1 MISLSNITVSFAHLD
16 LMSDVSFVL
25 NRRDRV
31 ALVGKNGAGK
41 STLLKIM
48 AGILEPTSGTVVR
61 SGDLKIGYLPQQMAH
76 ARNKSVLEEALTVFA
91 AVENLRR
98 ETERITKELS
108 LREDYDSDTYK
119 KLVIDLTEA
128 TDRLQ
133 ILSSDNPR
141 GNAEKTL
148 VGLGFKPDE
157 LGRQTRTFS
166 EGWNMRIELAKLL
179 LSRPDVLLLDEPTNH
194 LDIESLRWLEQYL
207 ESFPGALL
215 VISHDRTFLDNVTRR
230 TIEISLG
237 KIFDYKAPYSQYLE
251 LRKERLEQQT
261 AAWENQ
267 QRTIEKT
274 EEFIARFRYKPT
286 KSNQVQSRIK
296 QLEKMER
303 IEIDPV
309 DNARIRISF
318 PEVPRSGKIVFKCH
332 NVAVGYD
339 KGPIFTGTDMV
350 VERGEKVAFVGR
362 NGEGKT
368 TMMKLL
374 TGQKQ
379 AIEGKFETGYNVL
392 LGYYAQN
399 QDELLD
405 DSLTVYQTLD
415 EIALGDV
422 RTRLR
427 DILASFLFRGEDVDK
442 KTGVLSGGERSRL
455 AMAKLMLQPYNVLAL
470 DEPTNH
476 MDIRSR
482 EVMKEALRQYSGTLI
497 VVSHDRT
504 FLDGLVDKIYEF
516 RDGKVKEHLGGIRD
530 FMERRK
536 LETLRELEE
545 KTVAESQS
553 ELLRTTKE
561 NDAYAMYLQKKERDK
576 TLRKLQQNVVR
587 WENRIEQH
595 EKGLAIMDE
604 KLLSPPPEGFT
615 TAFYQLYEKEK
626 RALDE
631 AMKEWEKAHNELDTF
646 IKTEKDA

>member
-1 MISLSNITVSFAHLD
+1 ML
-16 LMSDVSFVL
+16 
-25 NRRDRV
+25 
-31 ALVGKNGAGK
+31 
-41 STLLKIM
+41 
-48 AGILEPTSGTVVR
+48 
-61 SGDLKIGYLPQQMAH
+61 
-76 ARNKSVLEEALTVFA
+76 
-91 AVENLRR
+91 
-98 ETERITKELS
+98 
-108 LREDYDSDTYK
+108 
-119 KLVIDLTEA
+119 
-128 TDRLQ
+128 
-133 ILSSDNPR
+133 
-141 GNAEKTL
+141 
-148 VGLGFKPDE
+148 
-157 LGRQTRTFS
+157 
-166 EGWNMRIELAKLL
+166 
-179 LSRPDVLLLDEPTNH
+179 LLLDEPTNH

-207 ESFPGALL
+207 ESFPGSLL
-215 VISHDRTFLDNVTRR
+215 VISHDRTFLDNVTQR

-545 KTVAESQS
+545 STTAEANNRAGQENS
-553 ELLRTTKE
+553 EK
-561 NDAYAMYLQKKERDK
+561 DAQTLYRLKKERDK
-576 TLRKLQQNVVR
+576 ALRKLQQNVTR
-587 WENRIEQH
+587 CENRIEQH

-604 KLLSPPPEGFT
+604 KLLSPPAEGFS

>member
-16 LMSDVSFVL
+16 LMSDVSFSL
-25 NRRDRV
+25 NRKDRV

-41 STLLKIM
+41 STLLKII
-48 AGILEPTSGTVVR
+48 AGVFEPTSGTVVH
-61 SGDLKIGYLPQQMAH
+61 SEDLKIGYLPQQMAH
-76 ARNKSVLEEALTVFA
+76 ARDKSVLEEALTVFA
-91 AVENLRR
+91 AVENLRK

-108 LREDYDSDTYK
+108 RRDDYDSAAYK
-119 KLVIDLTEA
+119 KLMVDLTEA
-128 TDRLQ
+128 TDRLH

-148 VGLGFKPDE
+148 VGLGFKANE
-157 LGRQTRTFS
+157 LDRPTRTFS

-207 ESFPGALL
+207 ESFPGSLL
-215 VISHDRTFLDNVTRR
+215 VISHDRTFLDNVTKR

-237 KIFDYKAPYSQYLE
+237 KIYDYKAPYSQYLE
-251 LRKERLEQQT
+251 LRQERLEQQT

-309 DNARIRISF
+309 DKAQIRISF

-339 KGPIFTGTDMV
+339 KGPIFTGAEMI

-374 TGQKQ
+374 TGLKTTM
-379 AIEGKFETGYNVL
+379 EGKFETGHNVK

-405 DSLTVYQTLD
+405 ENLTVFQTLD
-415 EIALGDV
+415 DIAVGDV

-427 DILASFLFRGEDVDK
+427 DILASFLFRGEDIDK

-482 EVMKEALRQYSGTLI
+482 EVMKEALRHYSGTLI

-545 KTVAESQS
+545 NTATETNSRDVQ
-553 ELLRTTKE
+553 E
-561 NDAYAMYLQKKERDK
+561 NTQIDAQTLYRLKKERDK
-576 TLRKLQQNVVR
+576 TLRKLQQNVTR

-604 KLLSPPPEGFT
+604 KLLSPPAEGFS

-626 RALDE
+626 RALDD
-631 AMKEWEKAHNELDTF
+631 AMKSWEQSHNELDKF
-646 IKTEKDA
+646 INTEKDA

>member
-16 LMSDVSFVL
+16 LMSDVSFSL
-25 NRRDRV
+25 NRKDRV

-41 STLLKIM
+41 STLLKII
-48 AGILEPTSGTVVR
+48 AGVFEPTSGTVVH
-61 SGDLKIGYLPQQMAH
+61 SEDLKIGYLPQQMAH
-76 ARNKSVLEEALTVFA
+76 ARDKSVLEEALTVFA
-91 AVENLRR
+91 AIDNLKR

-108 LREDYDSDTYK
+108 LREDFDSAAYK
-119 KLVIDLTEA
+119 KLMVDLTEA
-128 TDRLQ
+128 TDRLH

-148 VGLGFKPDE
+148 VGLGFKANE
-157 LGRQTRTFS
+157 LDRPTRTFS

-207 ESFPGALL
+207 ESFPGSLL
-215 VISHDRTFLDNVTRR
+215 VISHDRTFLDNVTKR

-237 KIFDYKAPYSQYLE
+237 KIYDYKAPYSQYLE
-251 LRKERLEQQT
+251 LRQERLEQQT

-309 DNARIRISF
+309 DKAQIRISF

-339 KGPIFTGTDMV
+339 KGPIFTGAEMI

-374 TGQKQ
+374 TGLKTTM
-379 AIEGKFETGYNVL
+379 EGKFETGHNVK

-405 DSLTVYQTLD
+405 ENLTVFQTLD
-415 EIALGDV
+415 DIAVGDV

-427 DILASFLFRGEDVDK
+427 DILASFLFRGEDIDK

-482 EVMKEALRQYSGTLI
+482 EVMKEALRHYSGTLI

-504 FLDGLVDKIYEF
+504 FLDVLVDKIYEF

-545 KTVAESQS
+545 NTATETNSRDVQ
-553 ELLRTTKE
+553 E
-561 NDAYAMYLQKKERDK
+561 NTQIDAQTLYRKKERDK
-576 TLRKLQQNVVR
+576 TLRKLQQNVTR

-604 KLLSPPPEGFT
+604 KLLSPPAEGFS

-626 RALDE
+626 RALDD
-631 AMKEWEKAHNELDTF
+631 AMKSWEQSHNELDKF
-646 IKTEKDA
+646 INTEKDA